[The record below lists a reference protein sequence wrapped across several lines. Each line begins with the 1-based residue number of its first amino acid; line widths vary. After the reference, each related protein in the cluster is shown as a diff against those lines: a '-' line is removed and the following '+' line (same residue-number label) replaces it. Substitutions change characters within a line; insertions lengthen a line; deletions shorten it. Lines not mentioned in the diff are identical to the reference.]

1 MGQESEELPKAA
13 DNLVQSISEYSTEI
27 DRECRLPQPLVSQLK
42 DAGFFR
48 MMLGK
53 EFGGLGVDPVTAARV
68 VERLSAANAS
78 VGWVIMILSAT
89 SYWASAL
96 LSDAAA
102 EEIFLSGDEI
112 SMAGTLVPTGKAVK
126 TDGGWEL
133 SGRWS
138 FASGCL
144 HADWI
149 GTASILH
156 EGDEPII
163 NDDGSPMARLLLTPA
178 SDCEIVENWDTTG
191 LRGTG
196 SHDYVMDRVFV
207 PDWFVL
213 QHPLQATP
221 VRPGPRYAYPV
232 MVVLMMA
239 AVSMGTAQRALDGL
253 VQLLG
258 EKIDRR
264 SGRPASDDVDK
275 QAALGSAEAL
285 VGSLKSYLYGTLE
298 QVWQTLER
306 GESLSHELRG
316 RFRIACTNAVV
327 SSVKA
332 VDQAYAAA
340 GATSIYRTSNLE
352 RQFRDVHTAAAHAFM
367 RPATLVDG
375 GKLLLGRE
383 PALRTF

>member
-1 MGQESEELPKAA
+1 MGQESEELLKAA

-138 FASGCL
+138 FASG
-144 HADWI
+144 
-149 GTASILH
+149 
-156 EGDEPII
+156 
-163 NDDGSPMARLLLTPA
+163 
-178 SDCEIVENWDTTG
+178 
-191 LRGTG
+191 
-196 SHDYVMDRVFV
+196 
-207 PDWFVL
+207 
-213 QHPLQATP
+213 
-221 VRPGPRYAYPV
+221 
-232 MVVLMMA
+232 
-239 AVSMGTAQRALDGL
+239 
-253 VQLLG
+253 
-258 EKIDRR
+258 
-264 SGRPASDDVDK
+264 
-275 QAALGSAEAL
+275 
-285 VGSLKSYLYGTLE
+285 
-298 QVWQTLER
+298 
-306 GESLSHELRG
+306 
-316 RFRIACTNAVV
+316 
-327 SSVKA
+327 
-332 VDQAYAAA
+332 
-340 GATSIYRTSNLE
+340 
-352 RQFRDVHTAAAHAFM
+352 
-367 RPATLVDG
+367 
-375 GKLLLGRE
+375 
-383 PALRTF
+383 